1 MSERSQVMPTPEGE
15 FVAQNRFGGI
25 SFILAIVALVG
36 FGLSALAAFLAPQQF
51 AYSWLFGF
59 AFFFTLCAGCFFWT
73 IVHHAADAEWSVVVR
88 RQWENIA
95 SLLPLFALFFIPIFL
110 FRNHLYEWLIIPP
123 GQDHLLDSKRA
134 YLNLNFWVIRAV
146 FFFSFFAIASFIYRR
161 ISVAQDKDGNPASTL
176 KMRSLAFVFLPFFAL
191 SLTFGAFDWLASLN
205 YKWFSTMWGVY
216 IFAGAAGSSMS
227 LTVLVISA
235 LRKAGYMRETVSI
248 EHYHFMGK
256 WMLAFTVFWAYIG
269 FSQYMLIWY
278 ANIPEETEYFILRN
292 TEGWNVL
299 SLILVFG
306 RFFVP
311 FGLLLLRAT
320 KKKPEKLCIL
330 AGWILCMQLLDIY
343 VVVLPELHT
352 AGVHFSLVDLPPL
365 IAMGATLGLLLS
377 PYYQDGLAFP
387 SARSSSY
394 RITPQPKL
402 NRADRRNTT
411 QPGATA
417 FRFRNLVGRGP
428 AL

>member
-110 FRNHLYEWLIIPP
+110 FRNHLYEWLVIPP

-146 FFFSFFAIASFIYRR
+146 FFFAFFAIASFIYRR
-161 ISVAQDKDGNPASTL
+161 ISVSQDKDGNPASTL

-191 SLTFGAFDWLASLN
+191 ALTFGAFDWLSSLN

-216 IFAGAAGSSMS
+216 IFAGAAGSSMA

-299 SLILVFG
+299 EPYS
-306 RFFVP
+306 
-311 FGLLLLRAT
+311 GLRPLFYPLRSAFAASDEEET
-320 KKKPEKLCIL
+320 RE
-330 AGWILCMQLLDIY
+330 
-343 VVVLPELHT
+343 T
-352 AGVHFSLVDLPPL
+352 LPPRGL
-365 IAMGATLGLLLS
+365 DSLHAVARCLRRRVTGAAHRWRPLQHRGSSAADRDGRDVSLLLS
-377 PYYQDGLAFP
+377 PHYQDGLALP
-387 SARSSSY
+387 SARSAS
-394 RITPQPKL
+394 
-402 NRADRRNTT
+402 D
-411 QPGATA
+411 
-417 FRFRNLVGRGP
+417 
-428 AL
+428 